1 MARKVISTD
10 KAPAAVGPYSQAI
23 LADGWLYVSGQI
35 GIDPRSGKMAEGG
48 TVAEFRQALSNVKA
62 IVEAAGGNLQ
72 TIVRATLYLVDMN
85 DFAAVNGVYAESF
98 KEAPPARECVA
109 AAALPKGARCEMSVI
124 ARIQ

>member
-1 MARKVISTD
+1 
-10 KAPAAVGPYSQAI
+10 VGPYSQAI
-23 LADGWLYVSGQI
+23 FADGWLFVSGQI